1 MASEKYK
8 VVTTDRRF
16 SSYKEEESVLSAV
29 GASFEIYDCRTKE
42 ELIDAVHDADGV
54 ILNLNLFDKE
64 VLGSME
70 KCKVISRYGI
80 GLDNIDIEAATEKGI
95 WISNVPEYGAE
106 EDVADQAVAH
116 LFGCI
121 RKVPYKDKRIKS
133 GAWNVHD
140 EQPCYR
146 IKGKNLGII
155 GYGRIGRSFHK
166 KLSGFGF
173 GKVLIFDP
181 YVKPDEV
188 KIDNCPNCQVTDFET
203 LMKEADHISI
213 HALATEETKH
223 MINADALNLAKK
235 TLILV
240 NTSRGALIDE
250 KALADW
256 LAKNPGAYAGLD
268 VFEEEPLP
276 EDSPLLKLDN
286 IILSDHAGFYS
297 EESLVELKTKAAQ
310 NVAEVLKG
318 NKPLYPV
325 NNPS

>member
-1 MASEKYK
+1 MSSEKYK
-8 VVTTDRRF
+8 VVTTDKRF
-16 SSYKEEESVLSAV
+16 SSYKEEEDVLSTV
-29 GASFEIYDCRTKE
+29 PASFEIYNCQTKE
-42 ELIDAVHDADGV
+42 ELIDAVKDADGI

-80 GLDNIDIEAATEKGI
+80 GLDNIDIEAATEAGI

-133 GAWNVHD
+133 GAWNVQD

-166 KLSGFGF
+166 KLSGFSF

-181 YVKPDEV
+181 YVKPEEV
-188 KIDNCPNCQVTDFET
+188 KIENCDNCQVVDFET
-203 LMKEADHISI
+203 LMKESDYISI
-213 HALATEETKH
+213 HALATEETRH
-223 MINADALNLAKK
+223 MINQGALNLAKK

-250 KALADW
+250 KALAEW
-256 LAKNPGAYAGLD
+256 LTQNPGACAGLD
-268 VFEEEPLP
+268 VFEQEPLP
-276 EDSPLLKLDN
+276 KDSPLLKLDN

-297 EESLVELKTKAAQ
+297 EESLVELKTKAAK